1 MSFTNPSEYSIG
13 MLNTSRSNFN
23 NAFTPNR
30 NMIPQR
36 DTKNYGNMIHNNV
49 NQNVLSEIITEYTLH
64 IDGKDRDTS
73 VYPNPFSF
81 SVSLGGMATRI
92 ENGQTISGVPN
103 PRIDANFKNVKYVKL
118 KYILLPRNI
127 NFDLEEDLSGNKI
140 YTVASSKPEILSHY
154 RYLLLKIKEISNDKL
169 YSTNDVLKNECF
181 VLYRDSRYPEAV
193 NDLWF
198 ATQPV
203 KIYYDNGLKNLSKI
217 TFEILTPSGV
227 PLRLLNGIDLIS
239 YDEINNDLSTESPS
253 SNFFSEF
260 NDESQINL
268 ELELG
273 VCENQI
279 NSEKN
284 YR

>member
-1 MSFTNPSEYSIG
+1 MSFSNPSQYN
-13 MLNTSRSNFN
+13 LNTLNSSQSNFN
-23 NAFTPNR
+23 SAFMPNQH
-30 NMIPQR
+30 MIPQR
-36 DTKNYGNMIHNNV
+36 DTKNYNNLIHNNV
-49 NQNVLSEIITEYTLH
+49 NNNVLSEIITEYTLH
-64 IDGKDRDTS
+64 IDGKDRDTG

-81 SVSLGGMATRI
+81 SVSLGGVAPRI
-92 ENGQTISGVPN
+92 ENGVQISGVPA
-103 PRIDANFKNVKYVKL
+103 PRIDMNFKNVKYIKL

-127 NFDLEEDLSGNKI
+127 NYDVEDDASGNKTYSI
-140 YTVASSKPEILSHY
+140 ATSKPEILSHY

-169 YSTNDVLKNECF
+169 YSTNDILKNECF
-181 VLYRDSRYPEAV
+181 VLYRDSRYPEAI

-217 TFEILTPSGV
+217 TFEILTPSGDQ
-227 PLRLLNGIDLIS
+227 LRLLNGTNLIS
-239 YDEINNDLSTESPS
+239 YDEINTDMSLESPS
-253 SNFFSEF
+253 SNFYTDF
-260 NDESQINL
+260 NDPSQVNL

-279 NSEKN
+279 STEKN